1 MERFLT
7 FGNEQVEVFDN
18 SEEQV
23 RFVPDDRTET
33 VKSLMFKPSGN
44 KKVLLRERKR
54 HTDRSVSSTPNAVL
68 SRGVG
73 VPTLAGE

>member
-23 RFVPDDRTET
+23 RFVPDDHTET
-33 VKSLMFKPSGN
+33 VKSLMFKPSGKYSPST
-44 KKVLLRERKR
+44 KKLQEEVQCA
-54 HTDRSVSSTPNAVL
+54 PA
-68 SRGVG
+68 
-73 VPTLAGE
+73 

>member
-23 RFVPDDRTET
+23 RFVPNDHTET
-33 VKSLMFKPSGN
+33 VKSLMFKPSG
-44 KKVLLRERKR
+44 KKI
-54 HTDRSVSSTPNAVL
+54 TIN
-68 SRGVG
+68 
-73 VPTLAGE
+73 

>member
-23 RFVPDDRTET
+23 RFVPDDHTE
-33 VKSLMFKPSGN
+33 N
-44 KKVLLRERKR
+44 CQ
-54 HTDRSVSSTPNAVL
+54 
-68 SRGVG
+68 
-73 VPTLAGE
+73 VPHVQTFR

>member
-23 RFVPDDRTET
+23 RFVPDDHTET
-33 VKSLMFKPSGN
+33 VKSLMFKPSGKN
-44 KKVLLRERKR
+44 LPSTKKLQEEVQCA
-54 HTDRSVSSTPNAVL
+54 PA
-68 SRGVG
+68 
-73 VPTLAGE
+73 

>member
-23 RFVPDDRTET
+23 RFVPDDHTET
-33 VKSLMFKPSGN
+33 VKSLMFKPSG
-44 KKVLLRERKR
+44 KKFTINQKASRRKVF
-54 HTDRSVSSTPNAVL
+54 SVRTIYFRQPK
-68 SRGVG
+68 VG
-73 VPTLAGE
+73 